1 MSSVVF
7 DASAL
12 LAIVNTEAG
21 HDKARQYLEG
31 AMISAVNYS
40 EVLKKAV
47 EAGGGLAAIQFHL
60 ENFSLTIVPFDQKQ
74 AALAAELWP
83 ASRAFG
89 LSFADRACLSLGM
102 ERKAKV
108 LTGDRRWIEVKLDI
122 PVLLFR

>member
-12 LAIVNTEAG
+12 LAILNTEAG
-21 HDKARQYLEG
+21 HDKAREYLEG
-31 AMISAVNYS
+31 AIISAVNYS
-40 EVLKKAV
+40 EVLKKSV
-47 EAGGGLAAIQFHL
+47 ETGGGLAATQL
-60 ENFSLTIVPFDQKQ
+60 YLDNFSLNIVPFDQKQ

-89 LSFADRACLSLGM
+89 LSFADRACLSLGI

-108 LTGDRRWIEVKLDI
+108 LTGDRRWMEVALGVPI
-122 PVLLFR
+122 LLFR